1 MVSKIK
7 NSLITKTV
15 KSLCS
20 SFPFSSRY
28 NIIVISLLFIFF
40 IPTLEETAFTS
51 NSSKNIWTGTWG
63 TAPQLVEPNNMPPA
77 PGLTNNTLRQVL
89 RISAGGE
96 IIRLRF
102 SNVFSKDP
110 VTIKLAGIAV
120 SINGYTIDKKT
131 QKLLKFKG
139 KKQVTM
145 RPGGEVLSD
154 PLKFHLESGSKL
166 AITICFGNTS
176 SDITG
181 HPGSRTTSYIVPGN
195 RSISADF
202 GKAVLTDHWYVING
216 IDVMA
221 PKTAGAIA
229 ILGNSITDG
238 RGSGTNKQ
246 NRWPDILSERL
257 LKNPATSH
265 LGVLNMGIGGN
276 CVVSGGLGPTAL
288 SRFDRDIL
296 SQSNVK
302 WLIVFEG
309 INDIGGS
316 QNKEAAS
323 RTVKELISA
332 YSRMIEKAHSK
343 GIKVYGATLLPFGG
357 SFYDTDFRQTS
368 RDTVNT
374 WIRGEDH
381 FDAVIDFDQFMRD
394 PSNFMI
400 ILPGWHSG
408 DFLHPNEA
416 GYKKM
421 AGTIDLRL
429 FE

>member
-1 MVSKIK
+1 
-7 NSLITKTV
+7 
-15 KSLCS
+15 
-20 SFPFSSRY
+20 
-28 NIIVISLLFIFF
+28 
-40 IPTLEETAFTS
+40 
-51 NSSKNIWTGTWG
+51 
-63 TAPQLVEPNNMPPA
+63 
-77 PGLTNNTLRQVL
+77 
-89 RISAGGE
+89 
-96 IIRLRF
+96 
-102 SNVFSKDP
+102 
-110 VTIKLAGIAV
+110 
-120 SINGYTIDKKT
+120 
-131 QKLLKFKG
+131 
-139 KKQVTM
+139 
-145 RPGGEVLSD
+145 
-154 PLKFHLESGSKL
+154 
-166 AITICFGNTS
+166 
-176 SDITG
+176 
-181 HPGSRTTSYIVPGN
+181 
-195 RSISADF
+195 
-202 GKAVLTDHWYVING
+202 
-216 IDVMA
+216 
-221 PKTAGAIA
+221 
-229 ILGNSITDG
+229 
-238 RGSGTNKQ
+238 
-246 NRWPDILSERL
+246 
-257 LKNPATSH
+257 
-265 LGVLNMGIGGN
+265 MGIGGN

-374 WIRGEDH
+374 WIRREGH

-394 PSNFMI
+394 PANFMI
-400 ILPGWHSG
+400 ILPGLHSG

-421 AGTIDLRL
+421 AGIIDLRL